1 MKLLTVLLGS
11 QLSYSVSSV
20 NKTGHGT
27 IRIRAKPQNE
37 IKNEPVLHVVNRNKY
52 RTRPTRRRTAENVN
66 KKEASDS
73 KESKNAPTLDRLKT
87 ISEVTALFSNTFY
100 NIFNFQENRPVPAN
114 NKLSFKTKSHSGIA
128 ASNSIK
134 NEEIQYNELR
144 DSLGERDSNLAQDY
158 AAAYDDYISN
168 VIGSDLEDA
177 VNGDGSSEYYYSDD
191 YIDYEFDSIS
201 QIEDTTTGH
210 ETLKSENRTTSN
222 TTMSY
227 PEKRQMWSPEPV
239 VLFSIA
245 LTLFGVLQIFLS
257 RSKTQSG
264 SLSCLPEDEEED
276 DNFIEIESEIE
287 PDVQIKI
294 THGHDRLVEIQ
305 PKTLS
310 ENTMKK
316 HENEKSM
323 NFAVK
328 NDQCRRNAKSYPIS
342 LDRIDEEILSM

>member
-20 NKTGHGT
+20 NKTGHGS
-27 IRIRAKPQNE
+27 IRVRAKPNNDIQNE
-37 IKNEPVLHVVNRNKY
+37 PILHVVNRNKQ
-52 RTRPTRRRTAENVN
+52 RTRPTRRQAAKNVN
-66 KKEASDS
+66 KNSASDS
-73 KESKNAPTLDRLKT
+73 KESKNSRISSRLKT
-87 ISEVTALFSNTFY
+87 VNEVTALFSNTFY
-100 NIFNFQENRPVPAN
+100 NIFNFQENGPVPAN
-114 NKLSFKTKSHSGIA
+114 KISFQTKSHSEKIA
-128 ASNSIK
+128 ASNIQ

-144 DSLGERDSNLAQDY
+144 DSLGKRDSDLAQDY
-158 AAAYDDYISN
+158 AAAYDDYVEN

-201 QIEDTTTGH
+201 QIEDTTTHG
-210 ETLKSENRTTSN
+210 TLKNENRTTSN
-222 TTMSY
+222 TTIVD
-227 PEKRQMWSPEPV
+227 PEKAQMWRSPEPV

-257 RSKTQSG
+257 RSENKSG
-264 SLSCLPEDEEED
+264 SLSCLPDDEMEDGD
-276 DNFIEIESEIE
+276 FIEIESEKE
-287 PDVQIKI
+287 VDVQIEI
-294 THGHDRLVEIQ
+294 THDRLVEDQ
-305 PKTLS
+305 PKNSLS
-310 ENTMKK
+310 GNNVKNEN
-316 HENEKSM
+316 SI